1 MQLVCGDI
9 SMALFS
15 SQRCLLHGLPHTAR
29 STREADETPAVGA
42 ERSAQMITS
51 AIECMAAWSYHTDT
65 ATTPLAT
72 STKACRFQDCR
83 LGIPVSDRSHACLS
97 GRRLPARH
105 WCQCLPTRRSA
116 LSVAHTTTSATG
128 ALQQP
133 DHICGTCYHST
144 WDCVIALDNLSGR

>member
-1 MQLVCGDI
+1 MYGWCSWFVVTLVWHCFPVSAAYYTVYPI
-9 SMALFS
+9 
-15 SQRCLLHGLPHTAR
+15 LHGLPEKLMRRLQSVQNA
-29 STREADETPAVGA
+29 A
-42 ERSAQMITS
+42 AQMITS

-83 LGIPVSDRSHACLS
+83 LGIPVSDWSHACLS

-116 LSVAHTTTSATG
+116 LSVAPTTTSATG
-128 ALQQP
+128 AFQRP
-133 DHICGTCYHST
+133 DHVCGTRYHST
-144 WDCVIALDNLSGR
+144 